1 MAAMAKEVTEGGV
14 SGAVETVKAWP
25 ERVKNYVDGLRM
37 EMRRVTWPSQKQV
50 RATTIVVIA
59 TVFIF
64 GAYFAL
70 VDWAL
75 NYGMTRFF
83 GYFSRR

>member
-1 MAAMAKEVTEGGV
+1 MAAMAKEVTEGV
-14 SGAVETVKAWP
+14 SGAVEAVKGWP
-25 ERVKNYVDGLRM
+25 ERVKTYVDGLRM

-64 GAYFAL
+64 AVYFAA
-70 VDWAL
+70 VDWIL
-75 NYGMTRFF
+75 NYGMARIFGFFTR
-83 GYFSRR
+83 

>member
-14 SGAVETVKAWP
+14 SGAVETVKGWP
-25 ERVKNYVDGLRM
+25 ERVKTYVEGLRM
-37 EMRRVTWPSQKQV
+37 EMKRVTWPSQKQV

-64 GAYFAL
+64 GVYFAV
-70 VDWAL
+70 VDWIL
-75 NYGMTRFF
+75 NYGMSRVF
-83 GYFSRR
+83 GFFSRR